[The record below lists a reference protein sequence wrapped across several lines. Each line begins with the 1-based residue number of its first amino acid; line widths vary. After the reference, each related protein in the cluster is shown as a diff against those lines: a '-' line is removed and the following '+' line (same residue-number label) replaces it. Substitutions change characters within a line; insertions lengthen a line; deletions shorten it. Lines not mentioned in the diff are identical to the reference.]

1 MKKLLL
7 VSLLA
12 ALCAPAFAEG
22 TCPCQ
27 DGAENCRCKAAK
39 EARVKP
45 GPRHGDKEARRDEFK
60 KARKEHKAKMRAT
73 EEKAEKLVEEYKKLK
88 PGKKKDAKK
97 AEIAAFV
104 ASIREEQLKFKEEQL
119 SKFKDRLARMEAG
132 LARQK
137 TAEDK
142 QAWVEHKT
150 NDLINDDGDLD
161 ALFDER
167 EMGPAP
173 KGHPMPGPNLAP
185 DGRADGELPPP
196 PMPEPPAA
204 R

>member
-104 ASIREEQLKFKEEQL
+104 ASIREEQLKFK
-119 SKFKDRLARMEAG
+119 
-132 LARQK
+132 
-137 TAEDK
+137 
-142 QAWVEHKT
+142 
-150 NDLINDDGDLD
+150 
-161 ALFDER
+161 
-167 EMGPAP
+167 
-173 KGHPMPGPNLAP
+173 
-185 DGRADGELPPP
+185 
-196 PMPEPPAA
+196 
-204 R
+204 

>member
-22 TCPCQ
+22 ASCPCQ

-39 EARVKP
+39 EARVNP
-45 GPRHGDKEARRDEFK
+45 GPRHEGKDARRDEFK

-88 PGKKKDAKK
+88 TGKKKDAKK
-97 AEIAAFV
+97 SEIAAFV

-119 SKFKDRLARMEAG
+119 AKFKDRLARMEEG

-137 TAEDK
+137 SDEDK
-142 QAWVEHKT
+142 QAWVDRKT
-150 NDLINDDGDLD
+150 NALIEDDGDLD

-173 KGHPMPGPNLAP
+173 KEGPMKGPKGAP
-185 DGRADGELPPP
+185 EGGEEGQLPPP
-196 PMPEPPAA
+196 PMPDPEVK
-204 R
+204 